1 MNGLDATD
9 TFYALH
15 SKEAIAKLQ
24 RMHKTPT
31 DMKNAKFV
39 VTDKAK
45 AFREFRKKL
54 EEQGFFERNW
64 LIEAAQIGAV
74 FAFVILGTVIAKTY
88 PLIASLLIGVG
99 LQQAGWLGH
108 DYGHGR
114 GKICQYLNR
123 VMGSTLLGFSSGW
136 WSHKHNTHH
145 CFPNRYEVDVDIH
158 NEPFIHLWFP
168 KEGEDVWYRKFQ
180 HIYYPIAYSF
190 LHISWRLQ
198 SIQYVLGSGE
208 NVERI
213 LMFLGYCWYL
223 SLPVSVVIGSVLIG
237 GFLVAIV
244 VTCNHQTEDILPT
257 NAQYTFSSDQ
267 FTTTRGVR
275 CDNFVTEYL
284 FGGMQY
290 QLEHHLFPTM
300 PRYYYPKVRPLCKAF
315 ADENGEEFKV
325 SSVWEIIAL
334 NYQVLKRNA
343 GPLKPNKFEAASKNH
358 ADGPYQCLKT
368 SEVWGGSP
376 KSPASPSTSSSH
388 SK

>member
-1 MNGLDATD
+1 MDQMHLQDATD

-15 SKEAIAKLQ
+15 SKEAIAKLNK
-24 RMHKTPT
+24 MAKTPT
-31 DMKNAKFV
+31 DMKKAQFV
-39 VTDKAK
+39 VTPAAA
-45 AFREFRKKL
+45 AFRQFRKKL
-54 EEQGFFERNW
+54 EAEGYFERNW
-64 LIEAAQIGAV
+64 IIEALQIAAV
-74 FAFVILGTVIAKTY
+74 FFFVVTGTLIASTY
-88 PLIASLLIGVG
+88 PLIASILIGVG

-114 GKICQYLNR
+114 GKVCMLLNR

-168 KEGEDVWYRKFQ
+168 KDGEDVWYRKFQ

-190 LHISWRLQ
+190 LHVSWRMQ
-198 SIQYVLGSGE
+198 SIQFVMGSGE
-208 NVERI
+208 NVERV
-213 LMFLGYCWYL
+213 LMFFGYCWYL
-223 SLPVSVVIGSVLIG
+223 SLPVSVIIGSVLFG

-257 NAQYTFSSDQ
+257 NCQLDFFSDQ

-275 CDNFVTEYL
+275 CDNWLTEYL

-300 PRYYYPKVRPLCKAF
+300 PRYYFPKLRPVIKAF
-315 ADENGEEFKV
+315 AEEHGLPFKV

-334 NYQVLKRNA
+334 NYAVLRKNA
-343 GPLKPNKFEAASKNH
+343 GPLQQNKFMSAVGSEARN
-358 ADGPYQCLKT
+358 GPDQQNLKI
-368 SEVWGGSP
+368 SEIF
-376 KSPASPSTSSSH
+376 KQ
-388 SK
+388 